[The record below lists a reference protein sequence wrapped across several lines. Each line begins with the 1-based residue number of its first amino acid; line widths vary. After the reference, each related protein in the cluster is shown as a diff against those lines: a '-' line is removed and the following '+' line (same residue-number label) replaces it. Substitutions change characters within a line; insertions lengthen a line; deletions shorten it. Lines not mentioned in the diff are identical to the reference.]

1 MALSGR
7 LYTMGFQNVS
17 VAAVQDLLALYAGT
31 TRMFGVHAVN
41 LGQITG
47 ATVANARVRHRFLPA
62 TVTSGSGGAAGVLNK
77 SSPGDAAATVTGRT
91 NDTTQATTSGTAVDL
106 VDDIWNTING
116 YVWYP
121 PIPGR
126 PFIVPLS
133 TAYIISLDN
142 VPATMTCNGSIT
154 LEEIG

>member
-1 MALSGR
+1 MAVSGR

-17 VAAVQDLLALYAGT
+17 VAAVQDLLAVYAGA
-31 TRMFGVHAVN
+31 TRMFGVHSVS

-47 ATVANARVRHRFLPA
+47 ATVGFSRIRHRFMPA
-62 TVTSGSGGAAGVLNK
+62 TVTSGSGGAAGVVNK
-77 SSPGDAAATVTGRT
+77 TQVGDAAATITGRT

-106 VDDIWNTING
+106 VDEIWNLVNG

-126 PFIVPLS
+126 PFVVPLS
-133 TAYIISLDN
+133 GAYIISVDS
-142 VPATMTCNGSIT
+142 VPATMVCSGVIT

>member
-1 MALSGR
+1 MAVSGR
-7 LYTMGFQNVS
+7 LYTMSFAGVTI
-17 VAAVQDLLALYAGT
+17 AAVQDLLALYAGA

-47 ATVANARVRHRFLPA
+47 TTVANARIRHRFLPA
-62 TVTSGSGGAAGVLNK
+62 TVTSGSGGAAGTVNK
-77 SSPGDAAATVTGRT
+77 TAPGDVAATVTGRT
-91 NDTTQATTSGTAVDL
+91 NDTTQATTSGTGVDL
-106 VDDIWNTING
+106 VDDVWNTVNG
-116 YVWYP
+116 YVWYA

-133 TAYIISLDN
+133 GAYIISLDTALSSL
-142 VPATMTCNGSIT
+142 VCSGSIT